1 MFLIW
6 EGVDKVGKDTAKNAF
21 DKRTSYLY
29 TNLNRGPI
37 GYLSYDEIF
46 NRLSEQ
52 RLDDRLESWNEIKD
66 DSLVIYLYADAA
78 VLEKRIEK
86 AGDDPIS
93 RRDLID
99 HMNVYEKN
107 LIAYVDPTRLVR
119 INTNNVTVDD
129 VCDIVSDKIAELQ
142 LVDSLELL
150 GASGCFTRLDG
161 NRICKTYNPIFKT
174 FTAEEL
180 RALGSFDESYDE
192 MYYEQL
198 KMACLHKLFLYQNNL
213 ITFRQICEVQSD
225 CISFVQFVF
234 ENEDAHIYA
243 VQRSWNAKGNGL
255 NDLTFYVWLME
266 AAKENNLLP
275 QGVNADNF
283 TLHWW
288 CTIPHVFFGGE

>member
-1 MFLIW
+1 MFLVW

-21 DKRTSYLY
+21 DKKTSYLY

-66 DSLVIYLYADAA
+66 DSLVIYLYANAA
-78 VLEKRIEK
+78 VLEERIKE

-93 RRDLID
+93 RCDLIH
-99 HMNVYEKN
+99 HMSVYEKN
-107 LIAYVDPTRLVR
+107 LISYVDPARLVR

-142 LVDSLELL
+142 LADNLTLLE
-150 GASGCFTRLDG
+150 ASRRFIKPDG
-161 NRICKTYNPIFKT
+161 DKFCKTYNPIFKT
-174 FTAEEL
+174 FSAEDL
-180 RALGSFDESYDE
+180 RALGSFDESYDK

-198 KMACLHKLFLYQNNL
+198 KMACLHKLFLYQNGL
-213 ITFRQICEVQSD
+213 ITFRQICEVQKD

-234 ENEDAHIYA
+234 EDGDVHIYA
-243 VQRSWNAKGNGL
+243 VQRSWNVKGNGL
-255 NDLTFYVWLME
+255 NDLTFFVWLVE
-266 AAKENNLLP
+266 AAKENKLLP
-275 QGVNADNF
+275 DGVNANDF

-288 CTIPHVFFGGE
+288 CTVPHEFFGGE